1 MVIIWQK
8 IPGAFTIPKEMLKV
22 RVWDEVDRKI
32 LDFLQNDFP
41 LAVQPYAV
49 MADRLGVSEDD
60 LMTRIAVMKDCGL
73 IRRIGGIMDSR
84 NLGFYS
90 TLCAVS
96 VPETR
101 IEEAAQI
108 INRQPGVTHNYL
120 RDHDYNMWFTVTM
133 PSQGETIMVIQG
145 LETSLGLNIIS
156 MPAEKVYKIKVSFN
170 MESNND

>member
-1 MVIIWQK
+1 MR
-8 IPGAFTIPKEMLKV
+8 A
-22 RVWDEVDRKI
+22 WDDIDRKI
-32 LDFLQNDFP
+32 LDILQNDFP
-41 LAVQPYAV
+41 LAVQPFAV
-49 MADRLGVSEDD
+49 MADQLSMGEDE
-60 LMTRIAVMKDCGL
+60 LMTRIAVMKDSGL

-84 NLGFYS
+84 KLGFYS

-96 VPETR
+96 VPTIR

-133 PSQGETIMVIQG
+133 PSQEETLMVIQG
-145 LETSLGLNIIS
+145 LETSLGLNILS

-170 MESNND
+170 MGSNNDQ

>member
-1 MVIIWQK
+1 M
-8 IPGAFTIPKEMLKV
+8 